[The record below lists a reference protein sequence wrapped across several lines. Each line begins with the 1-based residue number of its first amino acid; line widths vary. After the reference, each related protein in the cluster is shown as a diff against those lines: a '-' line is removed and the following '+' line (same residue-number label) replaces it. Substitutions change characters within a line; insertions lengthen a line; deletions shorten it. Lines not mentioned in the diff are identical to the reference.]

1 MMLQEPT
8 NRLSD
13 RERKMRLVI
22 YSYFKGRNN
31 HATVG
36 DLQQR
41 MNLTRK
47 EVEACITSLLE
58 KELILKARPDCYI
71 VKEHFDNYV
80 EVINYGQLGM
90 KSDNDYIPPHKE

>member
-1 MMLQEPT
+1 MLLQEPA

-13 RERKMRLVI
+13 RERKMRHVI
-22 YSYFKGRNN
+22 YSHFQGRNN

-36 DLQQR
+36 DLQQC

-58 KELILKARPDCYI
+58 KELILKARTDCYI
-71 VKEHFDNYV
+71 VKEHFDKYV
-80 EVINYGQLGM
+80 ETINYGQLGT